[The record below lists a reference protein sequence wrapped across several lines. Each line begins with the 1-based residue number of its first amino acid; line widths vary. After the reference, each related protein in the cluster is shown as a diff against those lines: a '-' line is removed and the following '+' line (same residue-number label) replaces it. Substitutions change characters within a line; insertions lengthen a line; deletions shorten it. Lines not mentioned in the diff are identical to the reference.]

1 MSQKRNR
8 TLTVVLLAL
17 SACLIC
23 AMSDG
28 IKNNYGI
35 MLSTIIENSGMSY
48 SSVSLVLAVG
58 QLFYGM
64 MLPVFG
70 MLARKKGST
79 LTLLLGIGMMLAGLL
94 LLPYCRSPWSLMLC
108 LGLLLPSGTG
118 AASYGIL
125 IGSIT
130 PRIPQSTVSL
140 VSGVVNAS
148 SGVGN
153 AVLSP
158 VIQML
163 LEKGGI
169 SAAMLVLSVPTA
181 LMIPLCI
188 FVGRGS
194 RTAAVREQD
203 SGTAPATGTELF
215 RAAFR
220 SRTYRL
226 LMAGFFTCG
235 FHMALISNHLPSQII
250 SYGISAQISSYA
262 FSVYGFMIM
271 AGSVLS
277 GAVCGKVRR
286 RTVLGTYYAL
296 RAVITPIF
304 LVMPKTI
311 PAVFCYAVLL
321 GLTGAATVPPVSD
334 LIGLEFGAESVG
346 TLYGFVFFI
355 HSIGGFLGAW
365 LGGLFVDA
373 FGGYVQIWITD
384 VVLCIIAAAASYL
397 IRAEEQGTGKPEKNV
412 LS

>member
-1 MSQKRNR
+1 M
-8 TLTVVLLAL
+8 LTIVLLAL

-35 MLSTIIENSGMSY
+35 MLSTIIENSGLTY

-64 MLPVFG
+64 MLPAFG
-70 MLARKKGST
+70 MLARKKGSM

-94 LLPYCRSPWSLMLC
+94 LLPYCRSAWSLMLC

-140 VSGVVNAS
+140 VSGIVNAS

-153 AVLSP
+153 AILSP
-158 VIQML
+158 VIQIL

-203 SGTAPATGTELF
+203 AGIAPEGSGLF
-215 RAAFR
+215 RAAFG

-250 SYGISAQISSYA
+250 SYGISAQVSSYA

-277 GAVCGKVRR
+277 GAVCGKIRR

-311 PAVFCYAVLL
+311 SAVFGYAVLL

-373 FGGYVQIWITD
+373 FGGYVQIWIAD
-384 VVLCIIAAAASYL
+384 VVLCVIAAAASYL